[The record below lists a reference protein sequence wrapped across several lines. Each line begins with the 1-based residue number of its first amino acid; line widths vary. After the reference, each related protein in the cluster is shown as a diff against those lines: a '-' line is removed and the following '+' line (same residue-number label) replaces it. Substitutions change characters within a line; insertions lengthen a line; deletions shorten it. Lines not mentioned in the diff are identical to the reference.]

1 MAPRL
6 LFLLKYFLFWLA
18 FFVVG
23 KLVFLAW
30 FYPQTAALPIGTTLG
45 TIVYG
50 LRMDATATAFV
61 STVPFLLILVSTV
74 APWRWIRP
82 LIFWWT
88 APLIL
93 FIAGLTAGDLEL
105 YRELGYRID
114 ATWLQYL
121 NTPKEMG
128 ASIASQPLW
137 ALFLIIGILTALGIW
152 AFRKWVL
159 PAPDAMPQR
168 SLLAILPVAFLTAL
182 LVIPAR
188 GGTQLA
194 PITQSTVYFSTSDF
208 ANKAAVNVAWSF
220 FNGLYYHDA
229 DKKNPY
235 VVMSAAEALAVR
247 DSLVGGVDTLPPTL
261 RLLRTRRPNIILI
274 VWEGFTAKAIGALN
288 GVTDAVPEIDS
299 LSRTGVLFDRFYA

>member
-1 MAPRL
+1 MRPRL
-6 LFLLKYFLFWLA
+6 LLLLKYCLFWLA

-30 FYPQTAALPIGTTLG
+30 FFPQTAALPLLTTLG
-45 TIVYG
+45 IIIHG

-61 STVPFLLILVSTV
+61 AAVPFLLVLLSSVV
-74 APWRWIRP
+74 PWRNIRP

-105 YRELGYRID
+105 YREWGYRID

-121 NTPKEMG
+121 STPTEMG

-137 ALFLIIGILTALGIW
+137 ADFLLIGLMAALGVW

-159 PAPDAMPQR
+159 PPADAFPER
-168 SLLAILPVAFLTAL
+168 SLLSIPVIVLLTAL

-194 PITQSTVYFSTSDF
+194 PINQSTVYFSTSDF
-208 ANKAAVNVAWSF
+208 ANQAAINVAWSF
-220 FNGLYYHDA
+220 FNGLYRKDQ
-229 DKKNPY
+229 DKRNPY
-235 VVMSAAEALAVR
+235 VVMEGATAMRVR
-247 DSLVGGVDTLPPTL
+247 DSLVGGVDSTLPTR

-274 VWEGFTAKAIGALN
+274 VWEGFSAKT
-288 GVTDAVPEIDS
+288 V
-299 LSRTGVLFDRFYA
+299 GVLGG